1 MRFTT
6 ALGFPALVVSVL
18 LAPAASS
25 AAPLSDSDEAAVYAA
40 AGLQARGSEYYREAC
55 ATALKPQTERLD
67 INRDG
72 RDEMLLFV
80 ASSTCFGPA
89 RGGNVALFM
98 RDARGAWIDL
108 FGFLPGVE
116 VLPTGGEH
124 LGYADLG
131 VANPG
136 GCMAVYHWNGSAY
149 SHAANRAIEPG
160 GCQFR

>member
-1 MRFTT
+1 MRLRS
-6 ALGFPALVVSVL
+6 ALGALALAVSAL
-18 LAPAASS
+18 IAPAAGA
-25 AAPLSDSDEAAVYAA
+25 AAPHPDSAEAAVYAA

-72 RDEMLLFV
+72 RDEVLLFV

-98 RDARGAWIDL
+98 QDAGGAWVDL

-149 SHAANRAIEPG
+149 AHAANRAIEPG

>member
-1 MRFTT
+1 MRLRS
-6 ALGFPALVVSVL
+6 ALGALVLAVGTL
-18 LAPAASS
+18 IAPAAGA
-25 AAPLSDSDEAAVYAA
+25 AAPRPDSAEAAVYAA

-55 ATALKPQTERLD
+55 ATALKPQTGRLD
-67 INRDG
+67 INHDG
-72 RDEMLLFV
+72 RDEVLLFV

-136 GCMAVYHWNGSAY
+136 GCMAVYHWNGSTY
-149 SHAANRAIEPG
+149 THAANRAIEPG